1 MSSTRT
7 LDLPRQLQEVHNLL
21 TTNLEKLNT
30 LSEEKKM
37 TLVLGMSG
45 LSNNQLVRFLAKDA
59 RPAKATLFS
68 DIASIPEADD
78 RVLLECA
85 SFGAEG
91 LSDAANVAA
100 SFMAESAVKRVNG
113 VSGVVVVIPH
123 AHLSGDEGYDKF
135 ADLMVSLNN
144 LIDNEWTVQHALQF
158 VVLSDALASSQA
170 HVTEVFEQSLTNFI
184 RSTEDTLELVQTLRP
199 HSQLD
204 AKKWPLIDFLKALE
218 ASAKPVLYANLAN
231 SDSRDLILQ
240 AIESLS
246 KCSPSVIN
254 FGAYHE
260 PRADFEDSLTAALDQ
275 FTKTLNAKRKINE
288 PLTKSEQQNMRI
300 MAEFFTRSPVIPF
313 KKVEAFLSAFNA
325 QAYAS
330 RGLGVFASAQQAALP
345 VVREAPACRL

>member
-45 LSNNQLVRFLAKDA
+45 LANNQFVHYLTQDI

-68 DIASIPEADD
+68 EIASIPEADD

-91 LSDAANVAA
+91 HSDAANVAA
-100 SFMAESAVKRVNG
+100 SFMAESAVKRANG

-170 HVTEVFEQSLTNFI
+170 HVTKAFEQSLANLI

-204 AKKWPLIDFLKALE
+204 AKKWPLIDFLKALK

-231 SDSRDLILQ
+231 GDSRDLILQ
-240 AIESLS
+240 AIASLS
-246 KCSPSVIN
+246 KCSPPVIN

-260 PRADFEDSLTAALDQ
+260 PRADFEEALSDALDK
-275 FTKTLNAKRKINE
+275 FTPILIAKREINE
-288 PLTKSEQQNMRI
+288 PLTKDEKKAMRI
-300 MAEFFTRSPVIPF
+300 MTEFFTRSPVIPF

-325 QAYAS
+325 QAYAN
-330 RGLGVFASAQQAALP
+330 RGLSLFASGQQAVAP